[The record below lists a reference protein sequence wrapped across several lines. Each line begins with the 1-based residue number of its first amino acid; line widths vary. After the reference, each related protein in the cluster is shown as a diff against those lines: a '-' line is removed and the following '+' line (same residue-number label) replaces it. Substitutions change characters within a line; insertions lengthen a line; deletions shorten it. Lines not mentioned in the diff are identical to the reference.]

1 MVWSDRIRL
10 RSGSAQSRRKAV
22 ERLTATGK
30 SPGLKLL
37 IARLEDPDPQ
47 VRSAAAMALG
57 KINEELSLAARVA
70 AQTDVSSEAPA
81 TATATLKE
89 VHDLRRTQSLL
100 KSARAAERS
109 VRRAAIAAL
118 GQEPGPS
125 VTATLINS
133 LGDPDA
139 RARQAAAQ
147 VLQQQANPA
156 HLPHFLTLLADEHF
170 EVRLIAIQFLRRIK
184 DPRVVQALVL
194 RLADSDSDVRRAA
207 AAALGMVRS
216 PVALEPLVLSLKDEE
231 PAVRHAAAAALEEID
246 PRWVRTDA
254 AQSAIPRLEAL
265 RGDPRPWIATAA
277 ETVLEKLRAANDKD
291 MEVWKRV
298 SGIRTL

>member
-10 RSGSAQSRRKAV
+10 CSGSAQSRRKAV

-57 KINEELSLAARVA
+57 KINEELSVAARVA

-81 TATATLKE
+81 TAAATLKE
-89 VHDLRRTQSLL
+89 VQDLRRTQSLL
-100 KSARAAERS
+100 KSARDAERT
-109 VRRAAIAAL
+109 VRRVAIAAL

-125 VTATLINS
+125 VTATLLS

-139 RARQAAAQ
+139 RVRQAAAQ
-147 VLQQQANPA
+147 VLQQQADPA

-170 EVRLIAIQFLRRIK
+170 EVRLTAIQFLRRIN
-184 DPRVVQALVL
+184 DPLVVQALVL

-207 AAALGMVRS
+207 VAALGMVRS
-216 PVALEPLVLSLKDEE
+216 PVALEPLVLSLTDEE
-231 PAVRHAAAAALEEID
+231 PAVRQAAAAALEEID

-254 AQSAIPRLEAL
+254 AQRAIPRLGAL
-265 RGDPRPWIATAA
+265 RGDPRPWIAAAA

-291 MEVWKRV
+291 TEVWKRE
-298 SGIRTL
+298 SGFRTL